1 MPRPIPARMKPGSS
15 TSQVEVAV
23 RWAIEASPAA
33 AAAMATPRSTRI
45 GTLPISRPVRRATV
59 KEARVSGRNRS
70 PAWTGE

>member
-1 MPRPIPARMKPGSS
+1 MKPGTS

-33 AAAMATPRSTRI
+33 AAAMAPPSSTRI
-45 GTLPISRPVRRATV
+45 ATLPISRPVRRATV
-59 KEARVSGRNRS
+59 KEATNSGRNRS